1 MLMSGR
7 EGAAEARGRLLEGFS
22 KLSQRIENRWRGRLR
37 GGNWLWEEQRR
48 VIGVAAPSGTGD
60 GNVLF
65 AELAVEGGTLSL
77 VRTAVERLDGGLTL
91 AEAAAMRAQREGWHE
106 LDFAVCL
113 PAEQVRFYETELPP
127 HMEAAEWREAA
138 HWELDAHLT
147 DEGLEADVY
156 AMACRRE
163 NTGRVVLAAAE
174 REMLARLAE
183 DFREQGLSLRGI
195 AALPPGTASS
205 MAASLDG
212 QGLVLSE
219 AQRAFVPAIAA
230 AQSVLSEDGL
240 RLWGSAVQ
248 GRRLRCRRL
257 AALCCTVTFLVLF
270 AAAFFDMRAY
280 LEAKHD
286 CQQEEQAFLVLQREE
301 KVMQLTGRLQ
311 QKIRARDAKAAAVMG
326 DAVPWY
332 SVMVHLGRPELQ
344 TEGVWLRSILLRSDK
359 KVELCGAALSY
370 AALSA
375 FLQSFEADRAFFPQG
390 PVLEASEE
398 GKDAD
403 KNRIAFRISIGI

>member
-1 MLMSGR
+1 M
-7 EGAAEARGRLLEGFS
+7 
-22 KLSQRIENRWRGRLR
+22 
-37 GGNWLWEEQRR
+37 
-48 VIGVAAPSGTGD
+48 
-60 GNVLF
+60 LF
-65 AELAVEGGTLSL
+65 AELAAEGGTLSL

-91 AEAAAMRAQREGWHE
+91 AEAAAMHAQREGWHE

-147 DEGLEADVY
+147 DEGLEADAY

-163 NTGRVVLAAAE
+163 GAGRVVLAAAE

-280 LEAKHD
+280 LEARRDYQH
-286 CQQEEQAFLVLQREE
+286 EEQAFLVLQREE

-398 GKDAD
+398 GKDAE